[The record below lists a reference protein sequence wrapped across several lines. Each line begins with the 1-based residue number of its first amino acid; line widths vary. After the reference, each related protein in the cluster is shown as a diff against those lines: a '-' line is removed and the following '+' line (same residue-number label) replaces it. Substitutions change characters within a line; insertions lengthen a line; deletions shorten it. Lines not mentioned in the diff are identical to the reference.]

1 MNIRVIAEKELPDG
15 SMQLSV
21 EMDDEAEATILGL
34 YNEQVLTEEL
44 ISRFVTEA
52 IENYI
57 EKKGK

>member
-21 EMDDEAEATILGL
+21 EMDSEAEAIVLGL
-34 YNEQVLTEEL
+34 YNEQVMTEEL

-52 IENYI
+52 IEDYI
-57 EKKGK
+57 EKKD